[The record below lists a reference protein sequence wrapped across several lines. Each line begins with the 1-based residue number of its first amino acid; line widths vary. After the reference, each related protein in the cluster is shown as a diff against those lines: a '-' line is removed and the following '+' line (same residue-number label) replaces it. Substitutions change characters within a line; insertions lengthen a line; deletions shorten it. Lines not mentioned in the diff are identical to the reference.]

1 MQAVRRG
8 NLIVQFPGRWRG
20 LSLGAAALIAVPILG
35 VLLTSQPAPASVAA
49 ASSRVEGAAAQ
60 PASRP
65 LHANLYELRPRAPL
79 PSPTPVPTPAPT
91 PTPKPVPKAAPAVV
105 IPPAASGDIVGI
117 IRAAA
122 AKYGVS
128 GDWMVSIAECES
140 GLRPNA
146 YNPRGPYIGLF
157 QFLQS
162 TFTANGG
169 TNIWDP
175 TDQAN
180 VTAKM
185 LANGQAHQWS
195 CA

>member
-8 NLIVQFPGRWRG
+8 SLIVQFPGRWRG
-20 LSLGAAALIAVPILG
+20 LSLGATALIAGPILG
-35 VLLTSQPAPASVAA
+35 VLLTSQPAPAAVAA
-49 ASSRVEGAAAQ
+49 ASSRVQTTSTAQ
-60 PASRP
+60 QVSRP

-79 PSPTPVPTPAPT
+79 PSPTPVPTPTPT
-91 PTPKPVPKAAPAVV
+91 PTPAPKVAPAVV
-105 IPPAASGDIVGI
+105 IPPAASGDIVAI

-122 AKYGVS
+122 ARYGVS

>member
-1 MQAVRRG
+1 M
-8 NLIVQFPGRWRG
+8 
-20 LSLGAAALIAVPILG
+20 
-35 VLLTSQPAPASVAA
+35 LLTSQPAPASVAS
-49 ASSRVEGAAAQ
+49 ASSRVQSASTAV
-60 PASRP
+60 PVSRP

-79 PSPTPVPTPAPT
+79 PSPTPVPTPT
-91 PTPKPVPKAAPAVV
+91 PTPVPVVPRAAPAVV

-128 GDWMVSIAECES
+128 GDWMVNIAECES

-180 VTAKM
+180 IAAKM

>member
-1 MQAVRRG
+1 M
-8 NLIVQFPGRWRG
+8 
-20 LSLGAAALIAVPILG
+20 LGAAALIAGPILG
-35 VLLTSQPAPASVAA
+35 VLLTSQPAPAAVAA
-49 ASSRVEGAAAQ
+49 ASAHVQGASAQ
-60 PASRP
+60 QVSRP
-65 LHANLYELRPRAPL
+65 LHANMYELRPRAPL
-79 PSPTPVPTPAPT
+79 PSPTPVPTPT
-91 PTPKPVPKAAPAVV
+91 PTPKPVLKAAPAVV
-105 IPPAASGDIVGI
+105 IPPAVSGDIVGI

-122 AKYGVS
+122 ARYGVS

-157 QFLQS
+157 QFLPS

-169 TNIWDP
+169 SNIWDP

-180 VTAKM
+180 VAAKM

>member
-1 MQAVRRG
+1 M
-8 NLIVQFPGRWRG
+8 
-20 LSLGAAALIAVPILG
+20 LGAAALIAGPILG
-35 VLLTSQPAPASVAA
+35 VLLTSQPAPASTAA
-49 ASSRVEGAAAQ
+49 ASARVPAASVQ
-60 PASRP
+60 PVSHP

-79 PSPTPVPTPAPT
+79 PSPTPVPTPTPTT
-91 PTPKPVPKAAPAVV
+91 PTPVPVVVPKAAPAVV

-122 AKYGVS
+122 ARYGVS
-128 GDWMVSIAECES
+128 GDWMVSIAQCES
-140 GLRPNA
+140 SLRPNA